1 MRNSRVAI
9 VLLLALLM
17 AGAPC
22 WRPRWMSGQGAPA
35 SQTVMVA
42 LVDIGVGAKVTPAML
57 RGMDWP
63 VGAHA
68 AWGVWRGRR
77 AGRAHHAQRRQPGRA
92 CAGKQARAAE
102 APRAACRPS
111 SRPASA
117 P

>member
-17 AGAPC
+17 AGGAVLAAA
-22 WRPRWMSGQGAPA
+22 RWMSGQGASA

-63 VGAHA
+63 AGVLPPGTFGEADA
-68 AWGVWRGRR
+68 LPSAWASLSWK
-77 AGRAHHAQRRQPGRA
+77 ASLQHP
-92 CAGKQARAAE
+92 
-102 APRAACRPS
+102 APPVACRPS
-111 SRPASA
+111 WLPASA